1 MSMKE
6 NVQGTWLVTNC
17 FLSSYEK
24 NSRKHLFLLH
34 HFLVL
39 AQWNAVLL
47 TQFVEPIFPKGSLKL
62 LHINVLIGCDCS
74 FCNLIPPDKITTVL
88 KQSQPHWVR
97 LDRGHRELASAK
109 KNGPPSVG
117 MVVATAA
124 LSKERRQQS

>member
-1 MSMKE
+1 MKE

-62 LHINVLIGCDCS
+62 LHVNVLIGCDCS

-97 LDRGHRELASAK
+97 LDRGHREVASAK

-124 LSKERRQQS
+124 